1 MTQRMQIGLVFVIT
15 YFSVGYL
22 HYPYLVYSLTRTG
35 HWEVVMSQGL
45 VLLSLIWVYTK
56 GLSYFPTRDVID
68 IYLRMGRAAACIFLL
83 PLVINLTALVTSL
96 LRVHTEVFNS
106 IFLTRTPYWAIL
118 VLLFSI
124 TTYTAIKGLGTILR
138 SSVFIFILVI
148 PLVVFN
154 CISAGVNFDIHN
166 AAPAWRSTFDFLFDI
181 KFIYLLGFSSFLFVG
196 FVPAEK
202 NVKFKQLVMLW
213 ACVMLYFLISVYIP
227 LFIFGQEAVS
237 TFLYPI
243 LEAMDSVD
251 IRWFMFDRQTMFF
264 GISLVGFTIMF
275 NAVSIWMIG
284 QIMHKVF
291 NLRNSH
297 STYWIVAFSLIA
309 FIFALSIPN
318 QIWIEKVLLW
328 STGAHVYS
336 MVIIPL
342 SIFIYGIYSK
352 RGIGGHGNT

>member
-1 MTQRMQIGLVFVIT
+1 MTQRVQIGLVFVIT

-22 HYPYLVYSLTRTG
+22 HYPYIVYLLTKTG
-35 HWEVVMSQGL
+35 HWEVVLSQGL
-45 VLLSLIWVYTK
+45 VLLILIRIYTK
-56 GLSYFPTRDVID
+56 GRV
-68 IYLRMGRAAACIFLL
+68 AACIFLF
-83 PLVINLTALVTSL
+83 PLVINLTALIASL

-106 IFLTRTPYWAIL
+106 IFLTRTPYWAVL
-118 VLLFSI
+118 ALLFSV

-148 PLVVFN
+148 PLVIFN
-154 CISAGVNFDIHN
+154 CISSAVNFDVHN
-166 AAPAWRSTFDFLFDI
+166 AAPAWRSSFDFLFDI

-196 FVPAEK
+196 FVPSEN
-202 NVKFKQLVMLW
+202 NVKFKQLAVLW

-227 LFIFGQEAVS
+227 LLIFGQEAVS
-237 TFLYPI
+237 TFLFPI

-275 NAVSIWMIG
+275 NAVTMWMIG

-291 NLRNSH
+291 NRRDTH
-297 STYWIVAFSLIA
+297 STYWIIAISLIA
-309 FIFALSIPN
+309 FILALSVPN
-318 QIWIEKVLLW
+318 QIWIEKILLW

-336 MVIIPL
+336 MIIIPL

-352 RGIGGHGNT
+352 RGIDRHENK